1 MNDKLKNSQ
10 QRVEQSRIDI
20 IKLQQS
26 VPTPTKQSM
35 FAHRGRPQ
43 QERIQRMEN
52 KRYLEQLKR
61 QEENY
66 TKQLKDINKNM
77 EDFRRRDRRIIER
90 NLIVQQRQER
100 RKNFSNRVVKEKKNF
115 PGLIVK
121 EESLPLIPEVSLFK
135 ESISSI
141 PKRRI
146 VRGIKRKGW
155 RF

>member
-1 MNDKLKNSQ
+1 
-10 QRVEQSRIDI
+10 
-20 IKLQQS
+20 
-26 VPTPTKQSM
+26 
-35 FAHRGRPQ
+35 
-43 QERIQRMEN
+43 MEN

-61 QEENY
+61 QEESYN
-66 TKQLKDINKNM
+66 KQLKDINKNV
-77 EDFRRRDRRIIER
+77 EDFRDRDRRVIER